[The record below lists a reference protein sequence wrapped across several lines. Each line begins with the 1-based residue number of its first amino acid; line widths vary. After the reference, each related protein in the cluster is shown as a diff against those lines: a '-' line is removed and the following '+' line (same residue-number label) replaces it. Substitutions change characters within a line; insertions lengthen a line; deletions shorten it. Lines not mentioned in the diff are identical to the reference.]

1 MAATY
6 PGSGTPE
13 DPYIVD
19 WIDNDPEDPQRWS
32 GGWKWFTIAVVSFT
46 TLAVAL
52 ASSAYSGGIQSL
64 VLEFGVSTELLTAGI
79 SLFVVGFAFG
89 PL

>member
-1 MAATY
+1 M
-6 PGSGTPE
+6 E
-13 DPYIVD
+13 DPYIID
-19 WIDNDPEDPQRWS
+19 WIQNDPEDPQRWS
-32 GGWKWFTIAVVSFT
+32 GTWKWFTIAVVSFT

-52 ASSAYSGGIQSL
+52 ASSAYSGGILSL
-64 VLEFGVSTELLTAGI
+64 EEDFGASAELLTAGI